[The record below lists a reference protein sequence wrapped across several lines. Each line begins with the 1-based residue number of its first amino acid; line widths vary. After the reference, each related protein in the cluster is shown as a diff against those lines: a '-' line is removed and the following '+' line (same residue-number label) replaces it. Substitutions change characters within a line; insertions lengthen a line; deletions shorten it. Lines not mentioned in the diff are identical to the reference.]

1 MISTN
6 RMAARSI
13 TQGDIAMKFT
23 RRQTL
28 AAALG
33 SLGAG
38 VLPRAQAQTQPFP
51 SQVIKFVIPTPAGG
65 GHDTMM
71 RIIGQKLTDA
81 WGQPCIVESRSGAS
95 GAIAAATVSQAP
107 ADGYTVLIG
116 YSALLSNTVLMPKP
130 GYRLEDL
137 QPVGMLALTPIA
149 FGVRESLPAST
160 LKQYVA
166 LAKTRPGK
174 LSYGSYG
181 PGSGGHFVGELFN
194 MAAGIDTVHV
204 PYKGEPPALQDLIGG
219 QIDAAVVSVGGVNRY
234 PGKIKPLAVAS
245 ATRFPSY
252 PDVPTFAELGY
263 PEVDMLGWAAAFVP
277 AKTPKAIVDKLN
289 TEMGRILVMPDV
301 RAKLLELGYEPA
313 PWSPDKTRR
322 FMKDQLALTQK
333 LIDAGR
339 VKL

>member
-1 MISTN
+1 
-6 RMAARSI
+6 
-13 TQGDIAMKFT
+13 MKFT

-81 WGQPCIVESRSGAS
+81 WGQPCIVESRPGAS

-301 RAKLLELGYEPA
+301 RAKLLELGFEPA

>member
-1 MISTN
+1 
-6 RMAARSI
+6 
-13 TQGDIAMKFT
+13 MKFT

-263 PEVDMLGWAAAFVP
+263 PEVDMPGWGAAFVP

>member
-1 MISTN
+1 
-6 RMAARSI
+6 
-13 TQGDIAMKFT
+13 MKFT

-65 GHDTMM
+65 DHDTMM

-219 QIDAAVVSVGGVNRY
+219 QIDAAVVTVGGLSRY

-301 RAKLLELGYEPA
+301 RAKLLEIGFEPA

>member
-1 MISTN
+1 
-6 RMAARSI
+6 
-13 TQGDIAMKFT
+13 MKFT

-81 WGQPCIVESRSGAS
+81 WGQPCIVESKPGAS
-95 GAIAAATVSQAP
+95 GAISAASVVQAP
-107 ADGYTVLIG
+107 PDGHTVLVG
-116 YSALLSNTVLMPKP
+116 YSALLSNTVTMPKP
-130 GYRLEDL
+130 GYQLEDL

-149 FGVRESLPAST
+149 IGIRESLPAST

-219 QIDAAVVSVGGVNRY
+219 QIDAAVASVGGLSRY

>member
-1 MISTN
+1 
-6 RMAARSI
+6 
-13 TQGDIAMKFT
+13 MKFT

-263 PEVDMLGWAAAFVP
+263 PEVDMLGWGAAFVP

-301 RAKLLELGYEPA
+301 RAKLLELGFEPA

>member
-1 MISTN
+1 
-6 RMAARSI
+6 
-13 TQGDIAMKFT
+13 MKFT

-219 QIDAAVVSVGGVNRY
+219 QIDAAVASVGGLSRY

-263 PEVDMLGWAAAFVP
+263 PEVDFPGWGALFVP

>member
-1 MISTN
+1 
-6 RMAARSI
+6 
-13 TQGDIAMKFT
+13 MKFT

-181 PGSGGHFVGELFN
+181 QGSGGHFVGELFN

-219 QIDAAVVSVGGVNRY
+219 QIDAAVVSVGGVSRY

-301 RAKLLELGYEPA
+301 RAKLLELGFEPA

>member
-1 MISTN
+1 
-6 RMAARSI
+6 
-13 TQGDIAMKFT
+13 MKFT

-71 RIIGQKLTDA
+71 KIIGQKLTDA

>member
-1 MISTN
+1 
-6 RMAARSI
+6 
-13 TQGDIAMKFT
+13 MKFT

-149 FGVRESLPAST
+149 FGARESLGAST

-204 PYKGEPPALQDLIGG
+204 PYKGQPPALQDLIGG

-263 PEVDMLGWAAAFVP
+263 PEVDMLGWGAAFVP

-301 RAKLLELGYEPA
+301 RAKLLELGFEPA

>member
-1 MISTN
+1 
-6 RMAARSI
+6 
-13 TQGDIAMKFT
+13 MKFT

-81 WGQPCIVESRSGAS
+81 WGQSCIVESRSGAS

-301 RAKLLELGYEPA
+301 RAKLLELGFEPA

>member
-1 MISTN
+1 
-6 RMAARSI
+6 
-13 TQGDIAMKFT
+13 MKFT

-71 RIIGQKLTDA
+71 KIIGQKLTDA

-219 QIDAAVVSVGGVNRY
+219 QIDAAVASVGGLSRY

-301 RAKLLELGYEPA
+301 RAKLLELGFEPA

>member
-1 MISTN
+1 
-6 RMAARSI
+6 
-13 TQGDIAMKFT
+13 MKFT

-149 FGVRESLPAST
+149 FGARESLGAST

-204 PYKGEPPALQDLIGG
+204 PYKGQPPALQDLIGG
-219 QIDAAVVSVGGVNRY
+219 QIDAAVASLGNVNRY

-263 PEVDMLGWAAAFVP
+263 PEVDMPGWGAAFVP

-301 RAKLLELGYEPA
+301 RAKLLELGFEPA
-313 PWSPDKTRR
+313 PWSPDRTRR
-322 FMKDQLALTQK
+322 VLKDQLAHTLK

>member
-1 MISTN
+1 
-6 RMAARSI
+6 
-13 TQGDIAMKFT
+13 MKFT

-65 GHDTMM
+65 DHDTMM

-149 FGVRESLPAST
+149 FGARESLGAST

-204 PYKGEPPALQDLIGG
+204 PYKGQPPALQDLIGG
-219 QIDAAVVSVGGVNRY
+219 QIDAAVASVGGLSRY

-263 PEVDMLGWAAAFVP
+263 PEVDMPGWGAAFVP

-301 RAKLLELGYEPA
+301 RAKLLELGFEPA

>member
-1 MISTN
+1 
-6 RMAARSI
+6 
-13 TQGDIAMKFT
+13 MKFT

-65 GHDTMM
+65 DHDTMM

-81 WGQPCIVESRSGAS
+81 WGQPCIVESRAGAS

-219 QIDAAVVSVGGVNRY
+219 QIDAAVVSVGGVSRY

-263 PEVDMLGWAAAFVP
+263 PEVDMPGWAAAFVP

>member
-1 MISTN
+1 
-6 RMAARSI
+6 
-13 TQGDIAMKFT
+13 MKFT

-65 GHDTMM
+65 DHDTMM

-137 QPVGMLALTPIA
+137 QPVGMLALTPSA
-149 FGVRESLPAST
+149 FGARESLGAST

-204 PYKGEPPALQDLIGG
+204 PYKGQPPALQDLIGG
-219 QIDAAVVSVGGVNRY
+219 QIDAAVATVGGVNRY

-301 RAKLLELGYEPA
+301 RAKLLELGFEPA

>member
-1 MISTN
+1 
-6 RMAARSI
+6 
-13 TQGDIAMKFT
+13 MKFT

-149 FGVRESLPAST
+149 FGVRESLPASA
-160 LKQYVA
+160 LKHYVA

-204 PYKGEPPALQDLIGG
+204 PYKGQPPALQDLIGG
-219 QIDAAVVSVGGVNRY
+219 QIDAAVVSIGGVNRY

-301 RAKLLELGYEPA
+301 RAKLLELGFEPA

>member
-1 MISTN
+1 
-6 RMAARSI
+6 
-13 TQGDIAMKFT
+13 MKFT

-65 GHDTMM
+65 DHDTMM

-149 FGVRESLPAST
+149 FGVRESLGVST

-219 QIDAAVVSVGGVNRY
+219 QIDAAVVSVGGVSRY

>member
-1 MISTN
+1 
-6 RMAARSI
+6 
-13 TQGDIAMKFT
+13 MKFT

-65 GHDTMM
+65 DHDTMM

-219 QIDAAVVSVGGVNRY
+219 QIDAAVVSVGGLSRY

-263 PEVDMLGWAAAFVP
+263 PEVDMPGWGAAFVP

-301 RAKLLELGYEPA
+301 RAKLLELGFEPA

>member
-1 MISTN
+1 
-6 RMAARSI
+6 
-13 TQGDIAMKFT
+13 MKFT

-65 GHDTMM
+65 AHDTMM

-160 LKQYVA
+160 LKHYVA
-166 LAKTRPGK
+166 LAAARPGQ
-174 LSYGSYG
+174 LSYVPYVPVSGS
-181 PGSGGHFVGELFN
+181 HFHEELFN

-204 PYKGEPPALQDLIGG
+204 PYKGQPPALQDLIGG
-219 QIDAAVVSVGGVNRY
+219 QIDAAVASLGRVNRF

-263 PEVDMLGWAAAFVP
+263 PEVDMPGWGAAFVP

-301 RAKLLELGYEPA
+301 RAKLLELGFEPA

>member
-1 MISTN
+1 
-6 RMAARSI
+6 
-13 TQGDIAMKFT
+13 MKFT

-181 PGSGGHFVGELFN
+181 QGSGGHFVGELFN

-301 RAKLLELGYEPA
+301 RAKLLELGFEPA

>member
-1 MISTN
+1 
-6 RMAARSI
+6 
-13 TQGDIAMKFT
+13 MKFT

-65 GHDTMM
+65 DHDTMM

-149 FGVRESLPAST
+149 FGARESLGAST

-219 QIDAAVVSVGGVNRY
+219 QIDAAVASVGGLSRY

-263 PEVDMLGWAAAFVP
+263 PEVDMPGWAAAFVP

-301 RAKLLELGYEPA
+301 RAKLLELGFEPA

-322 FMKDQLALTQK
+322 FMKDQLAHTQK
-333 LIDAGR
+333 LIDTGR

>member
-1 MISTN
+1 
-6 RMAARSI
+6 
-13 TQGDIAMKFT
+13 MKFT

-65 GHDTMM
+65 DHDTMM

-219 QIDAAVVSVGGVNRY
+219 QIDAAVASVGGLSRY

>member
-1 MISTN
+1 
-6 RMAARSI
+6 
-13 TQGDIAMKFT
+13 MKFT

-65 GHDTMM
+65 GPDTMM

-204 PYKGEPPALQDLIGG
+204 PYKGQPPALQDLIGG
-219 QIDAAVVSVGGVNRY
+219 QIDAAVVTVGGLSRY

>member
-1 MISTN
+1 
-6 RMAARSI
+6 
-13 TQGDIAMKFT
+13 MKFT

-65 GHDTMM
+65 DHDTMM

-204 PYKGEPPALQDLIGG
+204 PYKGQPPALQDLIGG
-219 QIDAAVVSVGGVNRY
+219 RIDAAVASLGRVNRY

-252 PDVPTFAELGY
+252 PDVPTFAELGVSSGTLSFWNALFAPAATP
-263 PEVDMLGWAAAFVP
+263 PEVAARLSAAVARALQAPAVQEPLRASGTEPLGS
-277 AKTPKAIVDKLN
+277 TPQ
-289 TEMGRILVMPDV
+289 
-301 RAKLLELGYEPA
+301 
-313 PWSPDKTRR
+313 
-322 FMKDQLALTQK
+322 QLAEAVEAASTAWATFVRDYGIAQE
-333 LIDAGR
+333 
-339 VKL
+339 

>member
-1 MISTN
+1 
-6 RMAARSI
+6 
-13 TQGDIAMKFT
+13 MKFT

-65 GHDTMM
+65 DHDTMM

-181 PGSGGHFVGELFN
+181 QGSGGHFVGELFN
-194 MAAGIDTVHV
+194 MAAGIGGYTFIYAEGASYLTNDPAACANCHV
-204 PYKGEPPALQDLIGG
+204 MKDHFDAWAKSGHHHVAVCNDCHTPHDLLGKYWTKARNGWHHSQAFTTGNFHEPIQITPVNRAVTEAACRYCHQDIVQAIDRFPHDGKALSCIQCH
-219 QIDAAVVSVGGVNRY
+219 ASVGHD
-234 PGKIKPLAVAS
+234 I
-245 ATRFPSY
+245 
-252 PDVPTFAELGY
+252 
-263 PEVDMLGWAAAFVP
+263 
-277 AKTPKAIVDKLN
+277 
-289 TEMGRILVMPDV
+289 
-301 RAKLLELGYEPA
+301 
-313 PWSPDKTRR
+313 
-322 FMKDQLALTQK
+322 
-333 LIDAGR
+333 
-339 VKL
+339 

>member
-1 MISTN
+1 
-6 RMAARSI
+6 
-13 TQGDIAMKFT
+13 MKFT

-65 GHDTMM
+65 NHDTMM

-181 PGSGGHFVGELFN
+181 PGTGGHFVGELFN
-194 MAAGIDTVHV
+194 MAAGIDTLHV
-204 PYKGEPPALQDLIGG
+204 PYKGIPPALQDLIGG
-219 QIDAAVVSVGGVNRY
+219 QIDAAMATVGDLSRY

-263 PEVDMLGWAAAFVP
+263 PEVDMPGWAAAFVP

-301 RAKLLELGYEPA
+301 RAKLLELGFEPA

>member
-1 MISTN
+1 
-6 RMAARSI
+6 
-13 TQGDIAMKFT
+13 MKFT

-219 QIDAAVVSVGGVNRY
+219 QIDAAVASVGGLSRY

-301 RAKLLELGYEPA
+301 RAKLLELGFEPA

>member
-1 MISTN
+1 MT
-6 RMAARSI
+6 
-13 TQGDIAMKFT
+13 FT
-23 RRQTL
+23 RRQAL

-33 SLGAG
+33 TLGAG
-38 VLPRAQAQTQPFP
+38 AFAPAWAQQSFP
-51 SQVIKFVIPTPAGG
+51 SSVIKFVIPTPAGG

-71 RIIGQKLTDA
+71 RLIGQKLTEA
-81 WGQPCIVESRSGAS
+81 WSQPCVVESKPGAS
-95 GAIAAATVSQAP
+95 GAISAASVAQAP
-107 ADGYTVLIG
+107 ADGHTVLVG
-116 YSALLSNTVLMPKP
+116 YSALLSNTVLNPKP

-149 FGVRESLPAST
+149 IGIRESLPVST

-174 LSYGSYG
+174 ISYGSYG

-204 PYKGEPPALQDLIGG
+204 PYKGEAPALQDLLGG

-245 ATRFPSY
+245 ATRFPAY

-263 PEVDMLGWAAAFVP
+263 PQVDMPGWAAAFVP
-277 AKTPKAIVDKLN
+277 AKTPKAVVDKL
-289 TEMGRILVMPDV
+289 TAEMSRIVMLPDV
-301 RAKLLELGYEPA
+301 RAKLLELGFEPVA
-313 PWSPDKTRR
+313 WNADKTRR

-333 LIDAGR
+333 LVDSGR

>member
-1 MISTN
+1 
-6 RMAARSI
+6 
-13 TQGDIAMKFT
+13 MKFT

-51 SQVIKFVIPTPAGG
+51 SQVIKFVIPGPAGG
-65 GHDTMM
+65 AHDTMM

-219 QIDAAVVSVGGVNRY
+219 EIDAAVVSVGGVNRY

-301 RAKLLELGYEPA
+301 RAKLLELGFEPA

>member
-1 MISTN
+1 
-6 RMAARSI
+6 
-13 TQGDIAMKFT
+13 MKFT

-219 QIDAAVVSVGGVNRY
+219 QIDAAVASVGGLSRY

-263 PEVDMLGWAAAFVP
+263 PEVDMLGWGAAFVP

-301 RAKLLELGYEPA
+301 RAKLLELGFEPA